1 MTEQQVR
8 KIIREELQEMAG
20 GPWENIREMV
30 RIASEQGLVQDIGTK
45 RSSGKKTHEFAIAG
59 RIYEIKE
66 LEE

>member
-1 MTEQQVR
+1 
-8 KIIREELQEMAG
+8 MAG

-45 RSSGKKTHEFAIAG
+45 RSGGKKTHEFAIAG